1 MTSGSRNEQHPFL
14 SVENEILMAATAL
27 WRAGANGDRYKC
39 FLNSG
44 DYDRLTAEFGEPVKV
59 LTFTR
64 FTVEISPRRMR
75 HSLVSGDVHRVDLR
89 LPPGPVEL
97 TLIPKT

>member
-1 MTSGSRNEQHPFL
+1 MAHTLSYP

-27 WRAGANGDRYKC
+27 WHAGGNGDHYRC
-39 FLNSG
+39 FLSAG
-44 DYDRLTAEFGEPVKV
+44 DYDRLAAEFGEPVKM

-75 HSLVSGDVHRVDLR
+75 HSLMSGDVHRVDLE
-89 LPPGPVEL
+89 LPPGPVKL
-97 TLIPKT
+97 TLFPKT